1 MKQHSMEERFSML
14 KQPGRWAEGV
24 GEDPESHPAGSVK
37 NTLLKATVKL
47 KVSVWEDLHNTFL
60 LWINSQSKMLEK

>member
-1 MKQHSMEERFSML
+1 MKQHSMEERFSIL

-47 KVSVWEDLHNTFL
+47 
-60 LWINSQSKMLEK
+60 

>member
-1 MKQHSMEERFSML
+1 MKYEERIQGNVSQMKQHSMEERFSIL

-24 GEDPESHPAGSVK
+24 GEDPESHPARSVK

-47 KVSVWEDLHNTFL
+47 
-60 LWINSQSKMLEK
+60 